1 MKYENITIKDP
12 NLIKRY
18 FHRRRF
24 SDALRIFKNVLS
36 TGLVHVL
43 DYGGGDGELLRQMAA
58 YPSIR
63 ATIYE
68 PTPTLMAEAKR
79 KLSDREWV
87 SFSEEVTTLKDE
99 TYDFVFCLEVFEHL
113 PEKETDQAL
122 GEIRRLIK
130 PKGLAI
136 IGVPIE
142 IYFPAIFKGIFR
154 MSRRYGEFDATP
166 RNIFSATIG
175 EPPQSRPIKEICS
188 GFNYHFHHLGF
199 DFRIFQHQMTK
210 SFIIK
215 KRWFSPFPFMG
226 SILNSEVYF
235 MGQKAQ
241 DF

>member
-113 PEKETDQAL
+113 PKKETDQAL

-175 EPPQSRPIKEICS
+175 EPPQSRPIKEISS

-199 DFRIFQHQMTK
+199 DFRIFQRQMTK

-226 SILNSEVYF
+226 SIFNSEVYF
-235 MGQKAQ
+235 MGQKA
-241 DF
+241 